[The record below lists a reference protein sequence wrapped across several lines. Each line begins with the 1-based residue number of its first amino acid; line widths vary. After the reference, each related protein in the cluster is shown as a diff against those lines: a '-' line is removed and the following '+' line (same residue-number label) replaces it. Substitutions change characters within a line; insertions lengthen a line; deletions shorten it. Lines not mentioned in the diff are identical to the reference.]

1 MSRSLNRSRRLR
13 QNPLGLSTNLAA
25 NSTAKNSRFG
35 FRPLPLSIS
44 WVLSPIKTAA
54 IMAASVPG
62 ALLAGPDGGQVV
74 AGSASINSS
83 GLNTIINQST
93 ARAAINWQ
101 NFSIGS
107 AEYVQFIQP
116 GTSSVAL
123 NRVVGGNPSS
133 ILGSLTSNGQVFL
146 VNPAGVYFG
155 VGAQLDVGSLVATT
169 MNIDTDDFMAGN
181 YLFNRDLASPTTA
194 SVVNEGIIAAR
205 EGGYVVL
212 SGDYVE
218 NSGIIDARLGTV
230 ALAAGAGMTLDITGD
245 DLINFTVDSAT
256 LSNLAG
262 VNNSG
267 DLYADGG
274 RVIMTA
280 EVAGSLVNAAVNNSG
295 RVQAQGILEQDG
307 AIYLVANGGDV
318 ENSGILDASG
328 PSGDGGFVRVRSDH
342 DVILTNGSE
351 IDVSGGDG
359 KGGVVRVV
367 AEQTLDF
374 QQGAVI
380 DATSATGEQGGFVE
394 VSGHGG
400 LALKG
405 DVHVGEGGQL
415 LIDPANLDITGSI
428 SSGGP
433 TGSAAIGESFIET
446 KLKGGA
452 NVALVATN
460 SVTFTGIFGGN
471 DINGSSSGSGGDLFV
486 GIGTIAGS
494 SNGFFSN
501 SLDQPAGPPSGI
513 FTAASSGGIDLNGVD
528 LVVDGHLAL
537 QAGSLAGSIDGLGDL
552 SAGGD
557 IELHAVEGI
566 NATSSASATVTI
578 SGDNVTIDGDVTVNG
593 SSFASVDID
602 AIGDVNVA
610 GFAINLP
617 GSSSSGSAVLDI
629 TAGSNVTLGGDILV
643 SQQGDD
649 PNTRVL
655 VDAGGTL
662 TVSGDVTVLASGLS
676 GSSEQSAHASISLTA
691 TGAVNFQT
699 GNQIVANASMASGST
714 AGARADVLLQSRD
727 SDLTVAGDI
736 TVFAGGNVGDASA
749 QLQLRT
755 GEVVGPSS
763 SPSYIGGGNLDVTG
777 AISVTAVALDRAV
790 ATAEIWAIEDG
801 LSGPPGGS
809 VSISGTGV
817 LVQATELAGG
827 VSVSSSF
834 NSADAFIEIEA
845 LDSTV
850 TINAPILAS
859 ASGSDGTISNGG
871 SYAGIAIGGGLAAI
885 AGDAT
890 TDIAINNTVEARVK
904 ASGSGE
910 TRVEIDGGGDI
921 KTSGAG
927 LVTANQVWLN
937 PSYTS
942 SGAGVTQEGASNAEF
957 NIATNAKLLAIGN
970 NLNSVTVDNS
980 AFSAGTM
987 EVAFG
992 ASYNAITG
1000 LDNFNPAALAG
1011 AVDITAAAG
1020 VNMQLNTPVTANGV
1034 ALAANKIRGQS
1045 PVVVIEGGSGGVVI
1059 DADLEIGNFGGLAGF
1074 NLPGAGLS
1082 ITADGA
1088 VDINGDVSV
1097 LVSSAAVDFGN
1108 NGAFTNA
1115 DLFSTIQSR
1124 TSTVDVSGDVTVSA
1138 TAANVS
1144 SGSLVVRNTIL
1155 TGDFSSTVPHELNP
1169 VQAGGDITINGDLIT
1184 EVTNA
1189 QHIVDARTTV
1199 IAFSDGSG
1207 NSGGD
1212 ITLNGNLIKTEVTG
1226 NANSVDVRSVVIAVN
1241 GNVTQAI
1248 NNTIQAIGDGASN
1261 AFVQAGLF
1269 TGVVGRAVPGGQ
1281 SDGSVIFRPGS
1292 GNIIQ
1297 NGTVEAIGQGAG
1309 SVRVRANVVAA
1320 GDGVTNLTGGDVTLN
1335 STGSIVATGQGLGTA
1350 SEASNVDIEA
1360 VAGAGGDLIQAIGHT
1375 ITVTGEALS
1384 LSGSAGV
1391 VEANIDLFTGL
1402 DYQATPSSYVTIAG
1416 GDVTAAGTNTVTA
1429 TGNHGASY
1437 NSIEVVA
1444 YGNGGVGG
1452 DVNIT
1457 GGTFAVSASR
1467 TGASTG
1473 GSFSYAEASVE
1484 FLSEDGQVTI
1494 DASATL
1500 SATASVTTTGGAFA
1514 YAEFSG
1520 ATGLSINAAPL
1531 LTATGGSSNS
1541 TEILLAT
1548 NGLATGSAV
1557 LTADEIFYNPVGS
1570 DSYGSFS
1577 YGGTAAVF
1585 NVNTNAKRHM
1595 VSSNLTSI
1603 TINNSAFVATAEL
1616 GLGFSYQSGGSPEFT
1631 FDGGGGTEIVSFT
1644 AGGGLDLISDINVGS
1659 LSINAGVINK
1669 SSAFG
1674 AATNALTIN
1683 TAGDLAI
1690 TATGLFVSGSSAN
1703 LSMSA
1708 GGNLLLDT
1716 QVFVS
1721 TVGAA
1726 FDATIDLTAANNLTI
1741 NQSITA
1747 AAIGSLGAEA
1757 VINLT
1762 GGATGGAVNINND
1775 VTATAQALG
1784 SIGSAT
1790 EDFEATIDIIGAG
1803 TSDVFLN
1810 SGTLLAQVIDGGA
1823 IAGHN
1828 NTALVHAEAI
1838 GGNLT
1843 QAAGHTAIADA
1854 TGGTRDANNTT
1865 IGTVSLEADD
1875 QVNVAGTVTA
1885 TAAGEA
1891 FTTAVVTI
1899 GEKPGANSGA
1909 INVTGANITV
1919 AATDFGTPLSG
1930 SSMQRAAI
1938 LEIRAGQGDVSVDAA
1953 TSLAVT
1959 AITINRAFASAS
1971 VGADVGQLNI
1981 AADLT
1986 VLASGF
1992 RATESFFVFGGTGI
2006 TGGGNL
2012 GGDAIATA
2020 ASASALFSISSTSGN
2035 VSLGDIE
2042 ANATGAQANAVV
2054 DITTTGLLTINND
2067 IDALAIAS
2075 IGSGFAQ
2082 VGLTASSIDLA
2093 ADVTAQNSAGGIAEV
2108 LLNAAGPVTNTP
2120 GGTNTI
2126 TALTV
2131 GLNTTGGSAGA
2142 VFGSSVNPLRV
2153 NTPDLDLG
2161 TLGSA
2166 FVSNALAGVYNLAPA
2181 DIAGQNLTLTL
2192 AGGLNFG
2199 SSSGLVALSV
2209 DGLNVDVGGVI
2220 TADAPHVQITST
2232 GDIAIK
2238 AAGFNLTGS
2247 ISSASLTM
2255 FASGDIVIDT
2265 PINVTD
2271 NGGTPSVFVD
2281 IEATGS
2287 LTINEAILADATG
2300 SAGASV
2306 IVNLQGGSASGAVNI
2321 NNNVSA
2327 IARAQGAGGPFPFD
2341 ATVDIVGAGTSDV
2354 FLNSGTVLASVSD
2367 GGSVTPIG
2375 GTALVH
2381 AEALGGD
2388 LTQLAGHTAIAD
2400 ATGGTN
2406 QTNAIV
2412 ELTADDQVNVAGT
2425 VTAAA
2430 RGAGAVSAL
2439 AHIHEHIGGAVG
2451 SVNVLGATISA
2462 TAADFGTPGPGSRSA
2477 TLEIISEQGGVTVN
2491 GATTLATSAITT
2503 TGSAFA
2509 TGTVR
2514 GTGGLVNF
2522 ATDLTVL
2529 ASAGSF
2535 ASALVDMDAG
2545 TGITGGANLRAD
2557 AVETGAG
2564 SALARVHVDT
2574 AAGNATLGN
2583 LAVNA
2588 SGGEAT
2594 GSIDVGQHT
2603 APIAGVLTV
2612 GNISGNVTGNSS
2624 DGHLNIDLDA
2634 NNGINVAGAINAVA
2648 NAGANGSADA
2658 EVFIDI
2664 NTQSAGADISVTGSI
2679 NATATATGVSASA
2692 SVDVFA
2698 SSGDI
2703 TLGNVTVTANGNSD
2717 AFGSIDVQTNGGDL
2731 NLGNLTVN
2739 ATDNNSDASGKILL
2753 DASNGAIT
2761 AGALAVTA
2769 TSGLD
2774 SADAIIEVH
2783 AKNSVVVNGSVVA
2796 LADAPDF
2803 TGSGADV
2810 LIDFSAVDGGVT
2822 INGDL
2827 IGRANGEYG
2836 EAEIFVTTGNGG
2848 VGGDINVSGD
2858 VEARATMTS
2867 YADEV
2872 NVIFSAQGTTG
2883 DVNIGGNVIAA
2894 NIDTN
2899 IDPTCCTNDALVQID
2914 AVAGSITVGGKV
2926 ESLAVGLDSDGATAD
2941 VDINAA
2947 QNVTLTGGVLAEAV
2961 TTDDGALASV
2971 VVTAGNNIVT
2981 GAIDVR
2987 ASGGSYNSEQLQLNQ
3002 GGQLT
3007 TTGLLAA
3014 DSLSFGGAGFN
3025 VLTAATN
3032 LTINSGS
3039 GNALID
3045 NTAFVGP
3052 AQLQFS
3058 GGGYNNINVTFGGDG
3073 TVQPGTASATN
3084 NLFIGANGSL
3094 DVSNTNLTAGG
3105 SLDLVAGGGNLLA
3118 SNAVLT
3124 GGNGVFLSALDDVI
3138 GSVSQIN
3145 AGMLGVFAGNNI
3157 DLSTATINVGSNS
3170 DAVRLPGD
3178 PLVTDF
3184 LLANG
3189 VSVPN
3194 LNPNAL
3200 FLAGNSAQIGNLNMS
3215 GHYLWVEANEVSFT
3229 GTVTTPQN
3237 VLVQLLPSDPLAS
3250 ISFENSVAGLQQVN
3264 YGNAEHLSP
3273 FTGTTIALGAGFHQ
3287 GEIVIGELGE
3297 INVGSKNI
3305 LFVTQNGNVTG
3316 DDQVT
3321 TTGLL
3326 ALLSLVPV
3334 ADELVGIVDTVAS
3347 IDDVVDSGAMVGSG
3361 DFEEEVVSEE
3371 DSEEEDEEEQQ
3382 ADGESDD
3389 SGGEGGGLIE
3399 QDDSGEQSL
3408 ECA

>member
-74 AGSASINSS
+74 AGSATINSS
-83 GLNTIINQST
+83 GLNTTINQST

-280 EVAGSLVNAAVNNSG
+280 EVAGNLVNAAVNNSG

-374 QQGAVI
+374 QQGAQI
-380 DATSATGEQGGFVE
+380 KATGSSGNDGGFVE

-400 LALKG
+400 LKLKG
-405 DVHVGEGGQL
+405 LREGIELGLGGQL
-415 LIDPANLDITGSI
+415 LVDPATLTIVG
-428 SSGGP
+428 
-433 TGSAAIGESFIET
+433 GSATTGASQITEFSIESF
-446 KLKGGA
+446 LQGGID
-452 NVALVATN
+452 VALVASSSINFASPGSFTN
-460 SVTFTGIFGGN
+460 G
-471 DINGSSSGSGGDLFV
+471 DIDGTSSGSGGDLFV
-486 GIGTIAGS
+486 GIGSIGTS
-494 SNGFFSN
+494 TGFS
-501 SLDQPAGPPSGI
+501 ASGI
-513 FTAASSGGIDLNGVD
+513 PNAFVQGANGSVDVNGVD
-528 LVVDGHLAL
+528 LKVDGNLRI
-537 QAGSLAGSIDGLGDL
+537 QAGTSSGDIVGVDTLVAGADIALAAADSIGLH
-552 SAGGD
+552 SSFTSINAGGD
-557 IELHAVEGI
+557 VTLAAGAGV
-566 NATSSASATVTI
+566 NA
-578 SGDNVTIDGDVTVNG
+578 SGSYVGVNITGANVALDGDVTVNG
-593 SSFASVDID
+593 NVSASVVIVASGTVVADGITVD
-602 AIGDVNVA
+602 A
-610 GFAINLP
+610 
-617 GSSSSGSAVLDI
+617 SSGSSALLDISAGGNVSLDGDIIVTNQGDSPDANVRVDAGVNLTVSADI
-629 TAGSNVTLGGDILV
+629 TA
-643 SQQGDD
+643 
-649 PNTRVL
+649 
-655 VDAGGTL
+655 
-662 TVSGDVTVLASGLS
+662 LASGFS
-676 GSSEQSAHASISLTA
+676 GSSEQSARANISLTA
-691 TGAVNFQT
+691 TGAVDFQT
-699 GNQIVANASMASGST
+699 GNQIVASASMASGST

-727 SDLTVAGDI
+727 SDLTVGGDI
-736 TVFAGGNVGDASA
+736 TVFAGGEVGDASA

-763 SPSYIGGGNLDVTG
+763 SPSYIGGGNINVTG
-777 AISVTAVALDRAV
+777 AISVTAAALDRAV
-790 ATAEIWAIEDG
+790 ASAEIWAIEDG
-801 LSGPPGGS
+801 ISGPPGGS

-817 LVQATELAGG
+817 LVHAIELPGG
-827 VSVSSSF
+827 VGSSF

-910 TRVEIDGGGDI
+910 TRIEIDGGGDI
-921 KTSGAG
+921 KTSGPG

-937 PSYTS
+937 PSYTDI
-942 SGAGVTQEGASNAEF
+942 GPVTTQEGASNAEF
-957 NIATNAKLLAIGN
+957 TIATNTKLLAIGN

-980 AFSAGTM
+980 AFSTGTM

-992 ASYNAITG
+992 ASYSVITG
-1000 LDNFNPAALAG
+1000 LDTFNPTALAG

-1020 VNMQLNTPVTANGV
+1020 VNMQLNTAVTANGV
-1034 ALAANKIRGQS
+1034 ALTANKIRGQS
-1045 PVVVIEGGSGGVVI
+1045 PVVVIEGGTGGVVI
-1059 DADLEIGNFGGLAGF
+1059 DADLEIGNFGALVGAA
-1074 NLPGAGLS
+1074 LPGAGLS

-1097 LVSSAAVDFGN
+1097 LVSSAAASFGN
-1108 NGAFTNA
+1108 NGGSAFTNA

-1124 TSTVDVSGDVTVSA
+1124 TSTVDVSGDVRVSA

-1155 TGDFSSTVPHELNP
+1155 TGDFSSTVLHELNP
-1169 VQAGGDITINGDLIT
+1169 IQAGGDITINGDLIT

-1189 QHIVDARTTV
+1189 EHIVDARTTV
-1199 IAFSDGSG
+1199 IAFSDGAG

-1226 NANSVDVRSVVIAVN
+1226 NANIVDVRSVVIAVN
-1241 GNVTQAI
+1241 GNVTQAV
-1248 NNTIQAIGDGASN
+1248 NNTIQAIGDGAGN

-1292 GNIIQ
+1292 GDIIQ

-1320 GDGVTNLTGGDVTLN
+1320 GDGVANLTGGDVSLN
-1335 STGSIVATGQGLGTA
+1335 STGSIIATGQGLGTA
-1350 SEASNVDIEA
+1350 SEASSVDIEA
-1360 VAGAGGDLIQAIGHT
+1360 GAGAGGDLIQASGHT
-1375 ITVTGEALS
+1375 ITVTGEALD
-1384 LSGSAGV
+1384 SASNSGV

-1402 DYQATPSSYVTIAG
+1402 EIPVGTASSYATFAG
-1416 GDVTAAGTNTVTA
+1416 GNITAAGTNTVTA
-1429 TGNHGASY
+1429 IGEHGASY

-1444 YGNGGVGG
+1444 YGNSGVGG

-1467 TGASTG
+1467 TGGSTS

-1484 FLSEDGQVTI
+1484 FISEDGQVTI

-1577 YGGTAAVF
+1577 YGGPAAVF

-1631 FDGGGGTEIVSFT
+1631 FDGGGSTEVVSFT
-1644 AGGGLDLISDINVGS
+1644 TGGDLNILAGTVSPRDVNVGS
-1659 LSINAGVINK
+1659 LTLDVAGNIDKSTVIGG
-1669 SSAFG
+1669 SAEG
-1674 AATNALTIN
+1674 QLKIT
-1683 TAGDLAI
+1683 TAGD
-1690 TATGLFVSGSSAN
+1690 F
-1703 LSMSA
+1703 
-1708 GGNLLLDT
+1708 
-1716 QVFVS
+1716 
-1721 TVGAA
+1721 TV
-1726 FDATIDLTAANNLTI
+1726 T
-1741 NQSITA
+1741 
-1747 AAIGSLGAEA
+1747 
-1757 VINLT
+1757 
-1762 GGATGGAVNINND
+1762 
-1775 VTATAQALG
+1775 
-1784 SIGSAT
+1784 
-1790 EDFEATIDIIGAG
+1790 
-1803 TSDVFLN
+1803 
-1810 SGTLLAQVIDGGA
+1810 SGTLQVHDGIFA
-1823 IAGHN
+1823 SVDIVAGGDV
-1828 NTALVHAEAI
+1828 TLQ
-1838 GGNLT
+1838 T
-1843 QAAGHTAIADA
+1843 
-1854 TGGTRDANNTT
+1854 
-1865 IGTVSLEADD
+1865 
-1875 QVNVAGTVTA
+1875 VNV
-1885 TAAGEA
+1885 
-1891 FTTAVVTI
+1891 
-1899 GEKPGANSGA
+1899 
-1909 INVTGANITV
+1909 
-1919 AATDFGTPLSG
+1919 LS
-1930 SSMQRAAI
+1930 
-1938 LEIRAGQGDVSVDAA
+1938 
-1953 TSLAVT
+1953 
-1959 AITINRAFASAS
+1959 
-1971 VGADVGQLNI
+1971 
-1981 AADLT
+1981 
-1986 VLASGF
+1986 
-1992 RATESFFVFGGTGI
+1992 
-2006 TGGGNL
+2006 
-2012 GGDAIATA
+2012 
-2020 ASASALFSISSTSGN
+2020 SSTSSGGAM
-2035 VSLGDIE
+2035 LQIHAAGDVDLNGPVLVRE
-2042 ANATGAQANAVV
+2042 QGHPTANATVLV
-2054 DITTTGLLTINND
+2054 DAGGLLSVNAEVT
-2067 IDALAIAS
+2067 ALAVPS
-2075 IGSGFAQ
+2075 VGSGFAQ
-2082 VGLTASSIDLA
+2082 VDLTATSINLA
-2093 ADVTAQNSAGGIAEV
+2093 ADVTAQNSAAGIAEV

-2120 GGTNTI
+2120 GGSNQI
-2126 TALTV
+2126 TAFTV
-2131 GLNTTGGSAGA
+2131 GLNVTGGSAGA
-2142 VFGSSVNPLRV
+2142 VFGSSANPLRV
-2153 NTPDLDLG
+2153 NTSDLNLG

-2166 FVSNALAGVYNLAPA
+2166 FVSNALAGVYNLAPTE
-2181 DIAGQNLTLTL
+2181 IAGQNLTLTL
-2192 AGGLNFG
+2192 AGGLNFN

-2209 DGLNVDVGGVI
+2209 DGLNIDVGGVI

-2247 ISSASLTM
+2247 VSSATLTM
-2255 FASGDIVIDT
+2255 FASSDIVIDT

-2271 NGGTPSVFVD
+2271 NGATPNVLVD
-2281 IEATGS
+2281 IEALGS
-2287 LTINEAILADATG
+2287 LTINETIVADATG
-2300 SAGASV
+2300 SSGASV
-2306 IVNLQGGSASGAVNI
+2306 VVNLEGGGSSGAVNI

-2327 IARAQGAGGPFPFD
+2327 IARAQGPGGPFPFD
-2341 ATVDIVGAGTSDV
+2341 AAVNIVGAGTSDI

-2388 LTQLAGHTAIAD
+2388 LTQLTGHTAIAD

-2406 QTNAIV
+2406 PTNAIV

-2462 TAADFGTPGPGSRSA
+2462 TAADFGTAGPGSRFA
-2477 TLEIISEQGGVTVN
+2477 TLEIISEQGGVTVD
-2491 GATTLATSAITT
+2491 GATTLVTNAITT

-2514 GTGGLVNF
+2514 GTGGVVNF

-2564 SALARVHVDT
+2564 SATARVHVDT

-2603 APIAGVLTV
+2603 APIPGVLTV

-2634 NNGINVAGAINAVA
+2634 NNGINVTGAINAVA
-2648 NAGANGSADA
+2648 TAGSNGSADA

-2664 NTQSAGADISVTGSI
+2664 NTQSFGADINVTGPI
-2679 NATATATGVSASA
+2679 TATATATGVSASA

-2717 AFGSIDVQTNGGDL
+2717 AFGSIDVQTNDGDL

-2971 VVTAGNNIVT
+2971 VVTAGNNIAT

-3058 GGGYNNINVTFGGDG
+3058 GGGYSNINVTFGGDG

-3094 DVSNTNLTAGG
+3094 DVSNTNLSAGG